1 MNTDL
6 IIRSIGYG
14 IEILKYIMVFILIF
28 TIIYAL
34 FLILSVKNIK
44 EKDEIKKVM
53 KKMRRITMINDN
65 KIMIKLAHND
75 DHKHKW
81 QSHTISAY
89 DNGFHNAKSGI
100 YSYDLSDID
109 GYGAT
114 KEEALEDFK
123 NKFQFVFN
131 ELESFKKLLFESDEL
146 LDDII
151 EVDYKGDPIEE
162 EKS

>member
-1 MNTDL
+1 M
-6 IIRSIGYG
+6 
-14 IEILKYIMVFILIF
+14 
-28 TIIYAL
+28 
-34 FLILSVKNIK
+34 
-44 EKDEIKKVM
+44 
-53 KKMRRITMINDN
+53 
-65 KIMIKLAHND
+65 MIKLAHND
-75 DHKHKW
+75 
-81 QSHTISAY
+81 
-89 DNGFHNAKSGI
+89 NGFHNAKLGI

-109 GYGAT
+109 GYGVT

>member
-1 MNTDL
+1 M
-6 IIRSIGYG
+6 
-14 IEILKYIMVFILIF
+14 
-28 TIIYAL
+28 
-34 FLILSVKNIK
+34 
-44 EKDEIKKVM
+44 
-53 KKMRRITMINDN
+53 
-65 KIMIKLAHND
+65 MIKLAHND
-75 DHKHKW
+75 DHKQKW

-89 DNGFHNAKSGI
+89 DNGFHNAKLGI

-109 GYGAT
+109 GYGVT